1 MTRIPDGPQLHMWA
15 TQAAFAHPRNMS
27 RALADKFGVS
37 RQAAATVLRRLVTDG
52 WLAKSGSTTR
62 PVYSPGPNRLVYL
75 RGSLPVAEEHRVWI
89 ESIEPFLTLPQ
100 NVASLAFYCFTEIL
114 NNASDHSGGKSVFI
128 WVRQSLTYLAVQ
140 IVDDGEGIFLH
151 ISNGLNLS
159 HPRLA
164 LLELSKGKTTT
175 DPTNHSGQGIY
186 FSSRMCDYFTIEAN
200 DLTYTHNAAVP
211 HDVLRENE
219 SGESGAT
226 AVFMYIA
233 MNTDRTTKGVFDEY
247 SNPDPAG
254 EGGFY
259 KTVVPVRLARLGS
272 ENLVSRSQAKRLT
285 AGFDKFRIVILDFAE
300 VEEIGQAF
308 ADELFRVFASLHP
321 EIQMLH
327 VNAAPQVERMIA
339 HVLGSLGV
347 KA

>member
-1 MTRIPDGPQLHMWA
+1 MWA
-15 TQAAFAHPRNMS
+15 TQAARAHPRDMS
-27 RALADKFGVS
+27 RALAEQYGVS
-37 RQAAATVLRRLVTDG
+37 RQAAATALKRLVTEG
-52 WLAKSGSTTR
+52 WLAKSGATTR
-62 PVYSPGPNRLVYL
+62 PVYSAGPNRLVYF
-75 RGSLPVAEEHRVWI
+75 RDALPIAEEHRVWLDK
-89 ESIEPFLTLPQ
+89 IEPLLTLAP
-100 NVASLAFYCFTEIL
+100 NVSALAFYCFTEIL

-128 WVRQSLTYLAVQ
+128 WVRQSPSYLAMQ

-151 ISNGLNLS
+151 IANGLNLS

-175 DPTNHSGQGIY
+175 DPTHHSGQGIY

-200 DLTYTHNAAVP
+200 DLLYTHNAAVP

-233 MNTDRTTKGVFDEY
+233 MDTDRTTKGIFDEY
-247 SNPDPAG
+247 SNPDPDG

-285 AGFDKFRIVILDFAE
+285 SGFDKFRIVILDFAE

-308 ADELFRVFASLHP
+308 ADELFRVFASMHQ

-327 VNAAPQVERMIA
+327 VNTSPQVEKMIA
-339 HVLGSLGV
+339 HVRNSV
-347 KA
+347 TTRS